1 MSVIRVNKIVGL
13 GNTGPEFTNGVRFPA
28 GTFEDLADKIDI
40 DTVGVATFSNLNAT
54 TVSVANSV
62 TADSYLGNASGLTLS
77 GLKVGNAAGLI
88 TVIA

>member
-28 GTFEDLADKIDI
+28 GTFDDIADKIDI
-40 DTVGVATFSNLNAT
+40 DTVGIATFLNLNAS

-62 TADSYLGNASGLTLS
+62 TAISFTGNCLGLTIS
-77 GLKVGNAAGLI
+77 GTKMSEAIGLI
-88 TVIA
+88 NVLA

>member
-28 GTFEDLADKIDI
+28 GAFEDLADKIDI
-40 DTVGVATFSNLNAT
+40 DTVGVATFSNLNAS

-62 TADSYLGNASGLTLS
+62 TATSFTGNCRSLTIS
-77 GLKVGNAAGLI
+77 GLKMGNAIGLI
-88 TVIA
+88 SVVA

>member
-28 GTFEDLADKIDI
+28 GAFEDLADKIDI
-40 DTVGVATFSNLNAT
+40 DTVGVATFSNLNAS

-62 TADSYLGNASGLTLS
+62 TATTLTGNCISLTVSGT
-77 GLKVGNAAGLI
+77 KMAEAIGLI
-88 TVIA
+88 SVVA